1 MLLLLP
7 LVVPYALSLP
17 ADKQLPPIRAITFD
31 ANALA
36 PPALAALT
44 KQHAAAE
51 LMPLTEALPREDLLP
66 SLPPCGEFEWVH
78 VATAFK
84 ELSAAKNNGA
94 VTVWLN
100 EQAVRDVDEVNT
112 GFLGMAIIGDFA
124 DALCASEGEIA
135 ARVLEAQATA
145 IEKAAEEEQRALR
158 DLAAEL
164 SDEARARPV
173 AWDAKVAEDEDPFG
187 GIFGKM
193 APQEDAQIPSWAQMQ
208 DEKKPMK
215 SAAPDGSSS
224 RSGGGGGTK
233 FCIECG
239 TQLPPSAKFCSSC
252 GAQQ

>member
-1 MLLLLP
+1 MCGGIRTVFPRGTDCATMLLLLP

-17 ADKQLPPIRAITFD
+17 ADKQPPPIRAITFD
-31 ANALA
+31 ANALG

-51 LMPLTEALPREDLLP
+51 LLPLTEALPREDLLP

-145 IEKAAEEEQRALR
+145 IEKAA
-158 DLAAEL
+158 
-164 SDEARARPV
+164 
-173 AWDAKVAEDEDPFG
+173 
-187 GIFGKM
+187 
-193 APQEDAQIPSWAQMQ
+193 QMQ

-224 RSGGGGGTK
+224 SSGGGGGTK